1 MKGRIITSPEPIEH
15 PFQKSIFLAG
25 GISDC
30 EDWQKGVAERIASET
45 NAVVYN
51 PRRTDFDMDAGA
63 DLSRVQ
69 IRWEWH
75 ALRVCQFNLFWFP
88 EETLCPIT
96 LMEYGSAMERIR
108 VGGLMCGTHP
118 NYARRFDII
127 EQTELMSHVR
137 IFDNLDN
144 LVDETIMML
153 KNG

>member
-30 EDWQKGVAERIASET
+30 ADWQKGVAERIASET

-63 DLSRVQ
+63 DLSRIQ
-69 IRWEWH
+69 IRWEYH

-96 LMEYGSAMERIR
+96 LMGIWQRNGAHSCWWSD
-108 VGGLMCGTHP
+108 VWHP
-118 NYARRFDII
+118 P
-127 EQTELMSHVR
+127 QLCSTL
-137 IFDNLDN
+137 
-144 LVDETIMML
+144 
-153 KNG
+153 